1 MTKKSDAQLS
11 FRGELYRKGLHLLA
25 LILPVA
31 AWFLPL
37 PFSRAALTTLAVVA
51 VCADTLRAR
60 SEGFSRFIRWLF
72 SFMMRP
78 AELPPVP
85 GPVVFN
91 GATYVVISLALL
103 LWLFPL
109 SIAIPAFCMFMLG
122 DAAAAV
128 IGRTWGRM
136 RWPGTSRTVEGTLA
150 YGGMCGVVAAGLY
163 LTGGPA
169 PELIPLLAFI
179 GTTSAL
185 EAAPL
190 PINDNLIAP
199 LGGALVLTL
208 LA

>member
-1 MTKKSDAQLS
+1 VTNKSDAVLS

-25 LILPVA
+25 LVLPVA

-37 PFSRAALTTLAVVA
+37 AFSRASLTAIAVVA
-51 VCADTLRAR
+51 VCADLLRAR
-60 SEGFSRFIRWLF
+60 SVVFSRFIRWLF
-72 SFMMRP
+72 AYMMRP

-91 GATYVVISLALL
+91 GATFVVISLALL

-109 SIAIPAFCMFMLG
+109 SVAIPAFCMFMLG
-122 DAAAAV
+122 DAAAALV
-128 IGRTWGRM
+128 GRTWGQTP
-136 RWPGTSRTVEGTLA
+136 WPGTSRTVEGTLA
-150 YGGMCGVVAAGLY
+150 FAGMCLLVAGGLH
-163 LTGGPA
+163 LAGGPA

-179 GTTSAL
+179 GVTSIL

-190 PINDNLIAP
+190 PLNDNLVAP
-199 LGGALVLTL
+199 LGGAWVLSL